1 MGVKPWEYAVFCPP
15 LLTKIVTPARR
26 RLSLTLLYS
35 SLRAE
40 HARVRRH
47 QLVSSRP
54 SLLLLVNRR
63 RCPSFLHRLPS
74 CLAPGA
80 RHCSRLAI
88 VFARG
93 AAIVP
98 VTDMSQQHLPF
109 PPPPPPPQ
117 GSVSPRAGTAPYF
130 TQQHQ
135 RTRPG
140 PAQPPSI
147 TTNFLRTQGVGP
159 QSQTPASAVGSA
171 PHSALSYTHTPS
183 TPSARTPSA
192 AYPDAG
198 HLLDPSRA
206 YHQSPAS
213 PSMAQ
218 QPYNPRQWSGH
229 GHGSHLA
236 YSQHPSPLSRA
247 NVEVTG
253 MEGE

>member
-1 MGVKPWEYAVFCPP
+1 M
-15 LLTKIVTPARR
+15 
-26 RLSLTLLYS
+26 
-35 SLRAE
+35 
-40 HARVRRH
+40 
-47 QLVSSRP
+47 
-54 SLLLLVNRR
+54 
-63 RCPSFLHRLPS
+63 
-74 CLAPGA
+74 
-80 RHCSRLAI
+80 
-88 VFARG
+88 
-93 AAIVP
+93 P

-109 PPPPPPPQ
+109 PPPPPPPPQ
-117 GSVSPRAGTAPYF
+117 GSASPRAGTAPYF
-130 TQQHQ
+130 TQQQ

-159 QSQTPASAVGSA
+159 QSQTPVSAVGSA

-183 TPSARTPSA
+183 TPCARTPSA

-206 YHQSPAS
+206 YLQSPSS

-236 YSQHPSPLSRA
+236 YSQHPSPLSRP

-253 MEGE
+253 MEGEYFAVMLVPDLSLVL

>member
-1 MGVKPWEYAVFCPP
+1 
-15 LLTKIVTPARR
+15 
-26 RLSLTLLYS
+26 
-35 SLRAE
+35 
-40 HARVRRH
+40 
-47 QLVSSRP
+47 
-54 SLLLLVNRR
+54 
-63 RCPSFLHRLPS
+63 
-74 CLAPGA
+74 
-80 RHCSRLAI
+80 
-88 VFARG
+88 
-93 AAIVP
+93 VP
-98 VTDMSQQHLPF
+98 ITDMSQQHLPF
-109 PPPPPPPQ
+109 PPPPPPPPPQ
-117 GSVSPRAGTAPYF
+117 GSASPRAGTAPYF
-130 TQQHQ
+130 TQHQQ

-147 TTNFLRTQGVGP
+147 TTSFLRTQGVGP
-159 QSQTPASAVGSA
+159 QSQLQTPASAVGSA

-183 TPSARTPSA
+183 TPCVRTPSA

-206 YHQSPAS
+206 YLQSPAS

-253 MEGE
+253 MEGKFVGLLVPDLSLVFGATVHAVKQLQVRCLRRILQLQCLLLHLHTHLRRPT

>member
-1 MGVKPWEYAVFCPP
+1 
-15 LLTKIVTPARR
+15 
-26 RLSLTLLYS
+26 
-35 SLRAE
+35 
-40 HARVRRH
+40 
-47 QLVSSRP
+47 
-54 SLLLLVNRR
+54 
-63 RCPSFLHRLPS
+63 
-74 CLAPGA
+74 
-80 RHCSRLAI
+80 
-88 VFARG
+88 
-93 AAIVP
+93 
-98 VTDMSQQHLPF
+98 MSQQHLPF